1 MQVKIINPNED
12 QYGNSKENIFIAFD
26 DKENY
31 LGSAYAYPNVNYH
44 QTQDTPYL
52 IFIDV
57 NILENMDNSL
67 GDEVKKKLFDNVFSR
82 AKELRLEKPELKAR
96 IYAGFENN
104 SVKNEFY
111 IKNGFEE
118 DYTIIMETEIPKD
131 FSYTVPE
138 NITIEEMNFS
148 INEEFE
154 KYKSMYDEIFVSPL
168 DKEQYE
174 EQRKHNYFRNIAFYI
189 DGKLQG
195 GCTVFEKDGF
205 GYIETVFVLS
215 EQRGKG
221 LSKEIMKYIF
231 NYFLSNGLNKS
242 RLEVWLLNKRAVRL
256 YESFG
261 YIEVE
266 KKLMFPGIT
275 L

>member
-1 MQVKIINPNED
+1 MQIKIINPNED

-31 LGSAYAYPNVNYH
+31 LGSSYAYPGVNYH
-44 QTQDTPYL
+44 QTYDTPYL

-57 NILENMDNSL
+57 NIAENIDKSL
-67 GDEVKKKLFDNVFSR
+67 GDEVKQKLFDNVLLR
-82 AKELRLEKPELKAR
+82 AKELRIEKQELKTR
-96 IYAGFENN
+96 IYAGFE
-104 SVKNEFY
+104 SDPMKNKFY

-118 DYTIIMETEIPKD
+118 DYSIIMEAEISKD
-131 FSYTVPE
+131 FSYTVSE
-138 NITIEEMNFS
+138 NIAIKEINFS
-148 INEEFE
+148 TNEEFE
-154 KYKSMYDEIFVSPL
+154 KYKSMYDEIFVSAL

-174 EQRKHNYFRNIAFYI
+174 EQQKHNYFKNIAFYI

-195 GCTVFEKDGF
+195 GCTIFEKDSF
-205 GYIETVFVLS
+205 GYIETIFVLP

-231 NYFLSNGLNKS
+231 NYFLSNGLNKT
-242 RLEVWLLNKRAVRL
+242 RLEVWLLDKRAVKL

-261 YIEVE
+261 YIEVG
-266 KKLMFPGIT
+266 KNLMFPGIT